1 MGLNRLVAFGVI
13 ALTLGYAGA
22 AKADGFSNGQFVT
35 QDEGNWGA
43 GGVAASLLTANY
55 DSVYAST
62 DDGLIVGVV
71 GTPGQYFMAFS
82 GASAVAA
89 YIPANGAP
97 EALSA
102 SLSNPTNSPSGL
114 FGGDVVALTLNVD
127 ISNAGFL
134 RGTSSIPFGN
144 LDLTNFSGGLS
155 GLNGLTVSQFLGIAN
170 TCLGDGSCPCGLDN
184 VAAIA
189 DELDASFDDGSASK
203 FADSNLA
210 LPGSTTPAP
219 EPSSLWLL
227 VPALAGL
234 ALLRRRSL
242 RSYRTRSS

>member
-1 MGLNRLVAFGVI
+1 M
-13 ALTLGYAGA
+13 
-22 AKADGFSNGQFVT
+22 
-35 QDEGNWGA
+35 
-43 GGVAASLLTANY
+43 
-55 DSVYAST
+55 YAST
-62 DDGLIVGVV
+62 DDVLIVGVV

-97 EALSA
+97 EALS
-102 SLSNPTNSPSGL
+102 NPTNSPSGL

-134 RGTSSIPFGN
+134 HGTSSIPFGN
-144 LDLTNFSGGLS
+144 LDLTNFSDGLS

-170 TCLGDGSCPCGLDN
+170 TCLGDGSCPYGLDN

-189 DELDASFDDGSASK
+189 DELDASFDDGSVSK